1 MTGGQAGR
9 PEPARA
15 VPARVA
21 RGAAAVATA
30 LFVAACAQTDAGSAP
45 IGRVQVAEPD
55 DGLHGTVMD
64 PPMPRPDM
72 SLVSTEGVRIA
83 LDRRPADEV
92 TVLFFGY
99 THCPDVCPTTMADLA
114 VARDALPAAVR
125 DRTSVFFVSEDPG
138 RDRPE
143 LLREW
148 LDRYDPDFTGL
159 LGGNATTA
167 RALTDLYLPESVRV
181 DEPSAAVVHPHE
193 SGRQDGDGHAHEDY
207 GVDHAGIVYAWG
219 PGGRSVVYTGG
230 TTPDQYAEDL
240 ERLATPS

>member
-1 MTGGQAGR
+1 M
-9 PEPARA
+9 PATASR
-15 VPARVA
+15 RA

-30 LFVAACAQTDAGSAP
+30 LFVAACGQTDDGSETP
-45 IGRVQVAEPD
+45 GRVQVAEQD

-114 VARDALPAAVR
+114 VARDGLSADLR
-125 DRTSVFFVSEDPG
+125 DQVSVFFVSEDPG
-138 RDRPE
+138 RDSPE

-148 LDRYDPDFTGL
+148 LDRFDPEFTGL
-159 LGGNATTA
+159 MGGNATTA
-167 RALTDLYLPESVRV
+167 RALTQLYLPESVRV
-181 DEPSAAVVHPHE
+181 DEPSAAVVHLHE
-193 SGRQDGDGHAHEDY
+193 PGRRDGDGHGHEDY
-207 GVDHAGIVYAWG
+207 RVDHAGIVYAWG

-230 TTPDQYAEDL
+230 TTPDQYAQDL
-240 ERLATPS
+240 EQLATPS